1 MPRFLRDRLRAVS
14 LAVPL
19 AGALAAGT
27 GCASDP
33 ALTQRIHD
41 LDQVVAGQRKSNED
55 LRASLA
61 AAEKQVAAMKVEA
74 ERLGGRD
81 AAFVEAQKR
90 LEARL
95 AELEG
100 AFPGA
105 SGAGQDSDISIE
117 KIQGGFK
124 FVVQGEVL
132 FGTGSAELTADGKA
146 ALGRIAGALRGK
158 SERVRVEGHT
168 DNVPIVKPETKAKFP
183 YGNLDLSLQRA
194 LVAADLLMKEG
205 VEARRVSCAGWGEHQ
220 PRAGNDSAEGKKKNR
235 RVEILVQAE

>member
-1 MPRFLRDRLRAVS
+1 MPAIHAGCRKAAP
-14 LAVPL
+14 LAVAL
-19 AGALAAGT
+19 LAAIVGT

-41 LDQVVAGQRKSNED
+41 LDQVVAAQRKANDD
-55 LRASLA
+55 LRVERDGMS
-61 AAEKQVAAMKVEA
+61 KQVAAMKVEV

-95 AELEG
+95 AELDG

-105 SGAGQDSDISIE
+105 AAAGQDSDIAIE

-132 FGTGSAELTADGKA
+132 FSTGSADLTADGKA

-158 SERVRVEGHT
+158 SERVRIEGHT
-168 DNVPIVKPETKAKFP
+168 DNVPIVKAETKAKFP

-194 LVAADLLMKEG
+194 LVAADFIMKEG

-220 PRAGNDSAEGKKKNR
+220 PRTGNDSADGKKKNR

>member
-1 MPRFLRDRLRAVS
+1 MPAIDVRGLKAAPIAVAI
-14 LAVPL
+14 LAAL
-19 AGALAAGT
+19 AGA

-41 LDQVVAGQRKSNED
+41 LDQVVATQRKANDD
-55 LRASLA
+55 LRVSLS
-61 AAEKQVAAMKVEA
+61 AAEKQVAAAKLEV

-81 AAFVEAQKR
+81 AAFVDAQKR

-100 AFPGA
+100 SFPGA
-105 SGAGQDSDISIE
+105 ASAGQDSDIAIE

-132 FGTGSAELTADGKA
+132 YGTGSADLTADGKA

-168 DNVPIVKPETKAKFP
+168 DNVPIVKPETKSKFP
-183 YGNLDLSLQRA
+183 FGNLDLSLQRA
-194 LVAADLLMKEG
+194 LVAADYLMKEG

-220 PRAGNDSAEGKKKNR
+220 PRTGNDSADGKKRNR
-235 RVEILVQAE
+235 RVEILVQAD